1 MWVRRRLGEDGL
13 DYALGCFA
21 GALVLFQHN
30 RDALAYFDVGSV
42 GSIHICLPG
51 ARGEAIGG
59 TIFVM
64 PRNWPIAS
72 PLWFHHL
79 VSWNVPNTNG
89 SVKAAG
95 YQARSIM
102 KPIQGTYPIRMTAQP
117 IYRFT
122 GFGTPNQR
130 RQISTA

>member
-1 MWVRRRLGEDGL
+1 MTPSSVQNLFDAAHRTAGQAHLDAVWVCRRLGEDGL

-30 RDALAYFDVGSV
+30 RDALAYFDIGSV
-42 GSIHICLPG
+42 GSVHICLPG

-72 PLWFHHL
+72 PLRFHHL
-79 VSWNVPNTNG
+79 ESWNIPNTNG
-89 SVKAAG
+89 SVKAARH
-95 YQARSIM
+95 QAGSIM
-102 KPIQGTYPIRMTAQP
+102 KPIQ
-117 IYRFT
+117 
-122 GFGTPNQR
+122 
-130 RQISTA
+130 